1 MDVVPA
7 FVGFDGAERV
17 VQVAPVA
24 STACFRVSRIQFLIF
39 AYSFLVVPGSASFK
53 EHWRWPLRRLVNRYR
68 KPPDLMALSCTSP

>member
-1 MDVVPA
+1 MPA

-39 AYSFLVVPGSASFK
+39 AS
-53 EHWRWPLRRLVNRYR
+53 
-68 KPPDLMALSCTSP
+68 